1 MAVFEVWLPHFNYP
15 IKTKNLQRTINKLKQ
30 KGYSEE
36 DVTIVI
42 QRGFFYYSFV
52 WKEDDGI
59 WQGIKTLIHPIY
71 AGRQNICNA
80 IDSCADFKSLKELQ
94 EAF

>member
-1 MAVFEVWLPHFNYP
+1 MPVFEIWLPHFNYP
-15 IKTKNLQRTINKLKQ
+15 IRTRNPNRTVNKLEQ
-30 KGYSEE
+30 KGYTKE

-42 QRGFFYYSFV
+42 QKGFFYYSFTYNSDGKV
-52 WKEDDGI
+52 WM
-59 WQGIKTLIHPIY
+59 GIKTLIHPIY
-71 AGRQNICNA
+71 ASRQNICNA